1 MCKYCLS
8 NFYCVVFA
16 AMNPEKADRGRFCK
30 CHVLTFVS
38 SIYYN
43 DDKKYVVIPTK
54 NPKCGTFRT
63 EKGRPHV
70 MEEGNR
76 KVQMAARVR

>member
-8 NFYCVVFA
+8 NFYCGVFA
-16 AMNPEKADRGRFCK
+16 AMYPEKADRGRFCK

-43 DDKKYVVIPTK
+43 DDKKVCCIS
-54 NPKCGTFRT
+54 N
-63 EKGRPHV
+63 EKSA
-70 MEEGNR
+70 MWYIQN
-76 KVQMAARVR
+76 

>member
-8 NFYCVVFA
+8 NFYCGVFA

-30 CHVLTFVS
+30 CHVLTFVL

-43 DDKKYVVIPTK
+43 DDKKYVVFPTK
-54 NPKCGTFRT
+54 NPHCDTFRP
-63 EKGRPHV
+63 EKR
-70 MEEGNR
+70 
-76 KVQMAARVR
+76 

>member
-1 MCKYCLS
+1 MCKNKLS
-8 NFYCVVFA
+8 NFYCGVFA

-63 EKGRPHV
+63 EKR
-70 MEEGNR
+70 
-76 KVQMAARVR
+76 